1 MDLPNSSVVE
11 DSDDTY
17 QFETNVQLSENLISL
32 SHQLDYVE
40 YCFIKTLAEFDRR
53 NAWKEPG
60 VLSCSYWLNVHCDM
74 SYCTARE
81 KVRISHKLEH
91 LPQISEEFKK
101 GTLSYS
107 KVRSMTCMEALMP

>member
-1 MDLPNSSVVE
+1 MVDCRSSRSIEFAVAVAAQRIEQLKPNWVKYCLWACSMDLPNSSFVE

-17 QFETNVQLSENLISL
+17 QFETNAQLSENLISL

-60 VLSCSYWLNVHCDM
+60 AH
-74 SYCTARE
+74 
-81 KVRISHKLEH
+81 
-91 LPQISEEFKK
+91 
-101 GTLSYS
+101 G
-107 KVRSMTCMEALMP
+107 